1 MKLWRFLLCRMK
13 KNLLLI
19 LILALASI
27 AFAGGTPQTVC
38 PITGGKIDKE
48 QYVDVKGYRIYV
60 CCKGC
65 IDVIKADPKKVIKK
79 MKADGIELEKTPKPD
94 AKTGATK
101 KWFKRTPK

>member
-1 MKLWRFLLCRMK
+1 MILKKKKLMKS
-13 KNLLLI
+13 KNIAMI
-19 LILALASI
+19 LTLMLASI
-27 AFAGGTPQTVC
+27 AFAEGKPQTTC
-38 PITGGKIDKE
+38 PVMGGKIDKE
-48 QYVDVKGYRIYV
+48 QYIDVKGYRIYV

-79 MKADGIELEKTPKPD
+79 MKAEGIELEKIPKPD

>member
-1 MKLWRFLLCRMK
+1 MK
-13 KNLLLI
+13 KTVLTILLLT
-19 LILALASI
+19 I
-27 AFAGGTPQTVC
+27 ATLSFAEGKPQTTC
-38 PITGGKIDKE
+38 PVMGGQKINKAL
-48 QYVDVKGYRIYV
+48 YADVKGYRIYV

-79 MKADGIELEKTPKPD
+79 MKAEGIELEKIPKPD